1 MPSHIHRTH
10 GGTAQCVRWFLKK
23 KKALLD
29 VVLQRT
35 PLKALKQELESS
47 QEHGGCLASV
57 RPLSFVLKAG
67 TERPAVSRWFGWWGP
82 ESDVTSCPFAPAPGH
97 SALPAPLMSSC
108 REQKV
113 KLLEA
118 K

>member
-1 MPSHIHRTH
+1 MCALVE
-10 GGTAQCVRWFLKK
+10 GE
-23 KKALLD
+23 KKACWTLACNA
-29 VVLQRT
+29 
-35 PLKALKQELESS
+35 PLKVLSS
-47 QEHGGCLASV
+47 KSWSPARNTVAAWPVSG
-57 RPLSFVLKAG
+57 PLSFVLKAG

-82 ESDVTSCPFAPAPGH
+82 ESDVTSCPLAPAPGH
-97 SALPAPLMSSC
+97 SALPAPLMWSC

>member
-1 MPSHIHRTH
+1 MC
-10 GGTAQCVRWFLKK
+10 ALVFEKK